1 MSSRCAKVRESLAAC
16 RSAAD
21 RTRRPRL
28 IALIL
33 ALLVL
38 PSPADA
44 QRDQFF
50 SALLTFYRSLAGLHG
65 DEGPQAAARLADMAM
80 ALERW
85 DAEIRSAERELGSR
99 LQSADAQMRLQ
110 IHTVLASM
118 YLERGRFGDA
128 IREFD
133 QDISIDPTRAAFH
146 RFRGLV
152 LQEMSRPD
160 EAADAFRTGWLLDP
174 ADPQNAYRLIA
185 YRSDRTTD
193 QETEQ
198 ALETLASVERGLI
211 RRERPGAPTLFT
223 NVRGIN
229 DDAGGAMAFV
239 PAAYASGFTF
249 MFRGELDR
257 GLAAFRNAIA
267 SDPLVSDPAHRSESM
282 TRGIAALRQR
292 FVPAAIEQLE
302 AAVAAAA
309 DSSETHRVLATAY
322 SIAGDIAK
330 SLQHLRDAV
339 RLNSRD
345 ERSWLALARTLEEV
359 GRPADAAGVLRTAV
373 DEVSDVTA
381 LRWRLSTSSENLQHA
396 DDADLLAT
404 ADRFVLL
411 AGKGE
416 LYRALA
422 RLAQL
427 HGDEETAVRLLQ
439 QSVLTIPNNAAAHRA
454 LGRAYADNGRPTDGY
469 AELVIALLLDPDD
482 VETLTDLG
490 RVHLIAD
497 RPDRA
502 VEALERAL
510 GIDATNRLAARA
522 LADALIRA
530 GRIAEGKQR
539 LEESARLQAA
549 AIDDDRRAKAAA
561 VLRLN
566 AEVRMGQRE
575 YPAAVDLWRQAI
587 ALQGG
592 NAAIHLRLAE
602 ALAEA
607 NRPDEAVAQY
617 RTAILLKAGPDAHRR
632 LAELYDAMGRSDEAS
647 RERATHVERR
657 LEELRQRVEQGAF
670 GF

>member
-38 PSPADA
+38 PSSADA

-65 DEGPQAAARLADMAM
+65 DEGPQAAAQLAEMST

-118 YLERGRFGDA
+118 YLERGRFGEA

-133 QDISIDPTRAAFH
+133 QDISIDPKRAAFH

-152 LQEMSRPD
+152 LQEMSRPA
-160 EAADAFRTGWLLDP
+160 EAAEAFRTGWLLDP

-185 YRSDRTTD
+185 YRSARTTD

-211 RRERPGAPTLFT
+211 RRERPGVPALFT

-229 DDAGGAMAFV
+229 DAGGSMAFV

-249 MFRGELDR
+249 IFRGELDR
-257 GLAAFRNAIA
+257 GLAAFRNAMA
-267 SDPLVSDPAHRSESM
+267 SDPLVSDPAHRSEPM

-292 FVPAAIEQLE
+292 LVPAAVEQLE

-322 SIAGDIAK
+322 SIAGDVAK
-330 SLQHLRDAV
+330 SLQHLRNAV

-359 GRPADAAGVLRTAV
+359 GRSAEAADVLRKAV
-373 DEVSDVTA
+373 AEVSDVTA

-396 DDADLLAT
+396 DDTDLLAM
-404 ADRFVLL
+404 ADRFVLFV
-411 AGKGE
+411 GKGE

-427 HGDEETAVRLLQ
+427 HADDDAAIRLLQ
-439 QSVLTIPNNAAAHRA
+439 QSVLAIPNNAAAHRA
-454 LGRAYADNGRPTDGY
+454 LGRAYADNGRPADGY

-490 RVHLIAD
+490 RVHLTAD
-497 RPDRA
+497 RHDRA
-502 VEALERAL
+502 VAALERAI
-510 GIDATNRLAARA
+510 GIDATNRLAVRA

-530 GRIAEGKQR
+530 GRTAEGKQR
-539 LEESARLQAA
+539 LEESARLQTAA
-549 AIDDDRRAKAAA
+549 LDDDRRAKAAA

-602 ALAEA
+602 ALAGA

-617 RTAILLKAGPDAHRR
+617 HTAILLEAGPDAHRR

-657 LEELRQRVEQGAF
+657 LEELRQRAERGAF

>member
-38 PSPADA
+38 PSSADA

-65 DEGPQAAARLADMAM
+65 DEGPQAAAQLAEMST

-133 QDISIDPTRAAFH
+133 QDISIDPKRAAFH

-152 LQEMSRPD
+152 LQEMSRPA

-185 YRSDRTTD
+185 YRSARTTD

-211 RRERPGAPTLFT
+211 RRERPGAPALFT

-229 DDAGGAMAFV
+229 DAGGAMAFV

-249 MFRGELDR
+249 IFRGELDR
-257 GLAAFRNAIA
+257 GLAAFRNAMA
-267 SDPLVSDPAHRSESM
+267 SDPLVSDPAHRSEPM

-292 FVPAAIEQLE
+292 LVPAAIEQLE

-345 ERSWLALARTLEEV
+345 ERSWLALARTLNEV
-359 GRPADAAGVLRTAV
+359 GRTADAADVLRQAV

-411 AGKGE
+411 AGQGE

-427 HGDEETAVRLLQ
+427 HGDEETAMRLLQ
-439 QSVLTIPNNAAAHRA
+439 QSVLAIPNNAAAHRA
-454 LGRAYADNGRPTDGY
+454 LGRAYADNGRPADGY

-490 RVHLIAD
+490 RVHLTAD

-502 VEALERAL
+502 VAALERAI
-510 GIDATNRLAARA
+510 GIDATNRLAVRA

-530 GRIAEGKQR
+530 GRTAEGKQR
-539 LEESARLQAA
+539 LEESARLQVAA
-549 AIDDDRRAKAAA
+549 LDDDRRAKAAA

-587 ALQGG
+587 ARQGG

-602 ALAEA
+602 ALAGA

-617 RTAILLKAGPDAHRR
+617 RTAILLEAGPDAHRR
-632 LAELYDAMGRSDEAS
+632 LADLYDAMGRGEEAS

-657 LEELRQRVEQGAF
+657 LEELRQRAERGAF